1 MFDLGRPFHE
11 KHWNEFKG
19 KIVFHSLTQITV
31 IVGQTKVLSFRIRIS
46 HAAAAVFSRISRN
59 ETTVNALTVFLLHG
73 STQVSYI
80 FIFNING
87 KISHINVLS
96 LPSIHTLF
104 DSCACYCANSLALL
118 SLLFFWF
125 ILCSCF
131 LYHKARKCVHL
142 LFFNVN
148 FLFLIKG
155 I

>member
-1 MFDLGRPFHE
+1 MFDSGRPFHE

-96 LPSIHTLF
+96 LPSIHYLTL
-104 DSCACYCANSLALL
+104 ARAIALTP
-118 SLLFFWF
+118 LLFFLF
-125 ILCSCF
+125 SFSGLFYVHVFCIIRHANASICCF
-131 LYHKARKCVHL
+131 SM
-142 LFFNVN
+142 
-148 FLFLIKG
+148 
-155 I
+155 

>member
-1 MFDLGRPFHE
+1 MLGRPFHE

-59 ETTVNALTVFLLHG
+59 ETTVNALTVFFTAWFNTGFVYFHF
-73 STQVSYI
+73 QHKWKNISYQCP
-80 FIFNING
+80 FTA
-87 KISHINVLS
+87 
-96 LPSIHTLF
+96 IHTLF